1 MFIQKGLPWWSC
13 WLHLCHTSEGLCGLC
28 AIITRVKCFKQYLFK
43 RNTILQRFLSHP
55 SAGRRSRSSKIKQH
69 QGTEMKEKPSGLRP
83 VPKLGQASN
92 FERHSWFN
100 EGFIHVNPLY
110 QCSCLYIFP
119 VEGMVDLFF
128 LGHMNLYPEHSVWVP
143 EWDNRRKFRTS
154 SSQRFVHE

>member
-69 QGTEMKEKPSGLRP
+69 QGTEMKGNPSGLRP

-110 QCSCLYIFP
+110 QCSCLYIFSSWGHGWF
-119 VEGMVDLFF
+119 VFF
-128 LGHMNLYPEHSVWVP
+128 GPHESLP
-143 EWDNRRKFRTS
+143 RTLCMGT
-154 SSQRFVHE
+154 RMR